1 MKGEEMEQKKK
12 QDETQYNQAK
22 FWQIAFFATNNTA
35 TNIITMAMSLVAYYA
50 TGIVGLG
57 VVLVSNLLTT
67 MRIFDGFTDPIIGF
81 FIDKTNGKF
90 GKFRPFMLGGN
101 LLMAVIMYIIFHYTH
116 LLPQAW
122 KLPVFIVLYAVY
134 ILGYTAQTACTKS
147 GQVCLT
153 NDPKQRPLFGLVDG
167 ILTTILVAGFNIY
180 LSSYLVP
187 KYGDFTLALFNE
199 LNLTATALGF
209 ILTVVA
215 IIGIWQKD
223 KKEFFGIGDKGVKTS
238 FKDYWPIFKENRA
251 IQMLVVAASTDK
263 IGMNVSGNTTVI
275 LIIFALI
282 VGDYGVS
289 GKISA
294 LTILPAILF
303 MFFGTSIARRI
314 GLKRTLV
321 NFTWASIAIKIPM
334 FLLFLFG
341 NPTRIMQGFN
351 FETVLFIGCY
361 ILGYSTMQ
369 VTNSTVIPMIADCA
383 DYETYRSG
391 RFIPGM
397 MGTIFSFVDKLV
409 SSFATSIVGLCV
421 AMVGFKSAL
430 PSVTDSLSTGLF
442 WAGMFMYFGIP
453 VLGWISTLIAMKFYP
468 LDDKEMEV
476 IQTKIAAL
484 KTEA

>member
-1 MKGEEMEQKKK
+1 METNKSQT
-12 QDETQYNQAK
+12 ETNYNRAK
-22 FWQIAFFATNNTA
+22 FWQIACFATNNTA

-57 VVLVSNLLTT
+57 VVLVSNLLTA

-81 FIDKTNGKF
+81 FIDKTDGKF
-90 GKFRPFMLGGN
+90 GKFRPFILGGN
-101 LLMAVIMYIIFHYTH
+101 LLMAVIMYILFHYTH
-116 LLPQAW
+116 LLPQAL
-122 KLPVFIVLYAVY
+122 KLPVFIILYAVY

-187 KYGDFTLALFNE
+187 KYGGFTMDLFHE
-199 LNLTATALGF
+199 LNLTATGLGF
-209 ILTVVA
+209 LLTLTAIL
-215 IIGIWQKD
+215 GIWKKD
-223 KKEFFGIGDKGVKTS
+223 RKEFFGIGDKGVKTR
-238 FKDYWPIFKENRA
+238 FRDYWPILKGNKA

-263 IGMNVSGNTTVI
+263 IGMNVSGNATVI
-275 LIIFALI
+275 LVVFALI

-294 LTILPAILF
+294 MTILPAILF
-303 MFFGTSIARRI
+303 IFFGTGIARKI

-321 NFTWASIAIKIPM
+321 KFTWASIIIKIPM
-334 FLLFLFG
+334 LLLFIFG
-341 NPTRIMQGFN
+341 DPTKIMQGMN
-351 FETVLFIGCY
+351 LETVVFIGCF
-361 ILGYSTMQ
+361 ILGYCTMQ
-369 VTNSTVIPMIADCA
+369 VTNSAVIPMIADCA

-409 SSFATSIVGLCV
+409 SSFATSIVGLLV
-421 AMVGFKSAL
+421 AMVGFKTAL
-430 PSVTDSLSTGLF
+430 PTVTDTLTTGLF
-442 WAGMFMYFGIP
+442 WVGLFMYFGIP
-453 VLGWISTLIAMKFYP
+453 ILGWIATLISMKFYP
-468 LDDKEMEV
+468 LDDKKMEE
-476 IQTKIAAL
+476 IQLKISNIKA
-484 KTEA
+484 EA

>member
-1 MKGEEMEQKKK
+1 MEQNVN
-12 QDETQYNQAK
+12 QNETNYNRAK
-22 FWQIAFFATNNTA
+22 FWQIACFATNNTA

-90 GKFRPFMLGGN
+90 GKFRPFILGGN

-116 LLPQAW
+116 LLPQTL
-122 KLPVFIVLYAVY
+122 KLPVFILLYAVY

-187 KYGDFTLALFNE
+187 KYGGFTLELFNE

-209 ILTVVA
+209 ILTIVA

-223 KKEFFGIGDKGVKTS
+223 RKEFFGIGDKGVKTK
-238 FKDYWPIFKENRA
+238 FKDYWPIFKGNRA

-263 IGMNVSGNTTVI
+263 IGMNVSGNTTVV
-275 LIIFALI
+275 LVIFALI
-282 VGDYGVS
+282 VGDYSVS

-294 LTILPAILF
+294 MTILPAIIF
-303 MFFGTSIARRI
+303 MFFGTGIARKI

-321 NFTWASIAIKIPM
+321 NFTWASIIIKIPM
-334 FLLFLFG
+334 LLMFIMG
-341 NPTRIMQGFN
+341 DPTNIMKGAN
-351 FETVLFIGCY
+351 FETILFVGCY
-361 ILGYSTMQ
+361 IIGYATMQ

-409 SSFATSIVGLCV
+409 SSFATSIVGLLV
-421 AMVGFKSAL
+421 AMVGFKTML
-430 PSVTDSLSTGLF
+430 PTVTDTLTTGLF
-442 WAGMFMYFGIP
+442 WVGLFMYFGIP
-453 VLGWISTLIAMKFYP
+453 LMGWFATLIAMKFYP
-468 LDDKEMEV
+468 LDDKKMEE
-476 IQTKIAAL
+476 IQTKIAAV
-484 KTEA
+484 KAEA